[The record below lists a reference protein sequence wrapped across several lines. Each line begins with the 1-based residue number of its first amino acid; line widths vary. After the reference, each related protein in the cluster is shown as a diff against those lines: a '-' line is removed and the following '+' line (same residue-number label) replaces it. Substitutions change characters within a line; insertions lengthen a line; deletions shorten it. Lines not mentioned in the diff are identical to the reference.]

1 MTIQDLYNWAKEN
14 EVENS
19 PLAIIYWNED
29 DWEYYI
35 KEVSLSQIDKEKYGD
50 NVLIEFNEND

>member
-1 MTIQDLYNWAKEN
+1 MTIQELYNWTKEN

-19 PLAIIYWNED
+19 PLAIIYWDED

-35 KEVSLSQIDKEKYGD
+35 KEVLLSQIDKEKYGD
-50 NVLIEFNEND
+50 NVLIEFNEDD